1 MSQSV
6 RQTPGSEEE
15 DEMKTENDAVHKL
28 LSNLPGAYSC
38 HKIVKDKNRKAVDSV
53 ILDVNPSFEKL
64 TGFSSKELIG
74 KTMTELYPAIKNDP
88 YDWFGTFSL
97 ASMMGRRIRFDQ
109 LFTATQQWFDV
120 TVFSDKPGYFEMIWL
135 DITDRVEEHASLS
148 KIVEFSEGF
157 LQSFDRPLNC
167 QQIADTFRDMTGAKI
182 AAYHVYDDAGERFKT
197 VALSGNKEIIRKA
210 SALGLN
216 ISGRQWD
223 HDPIRMNKI
232 KAKTITRFATVKDLS
247 GSVLSRPV
255 IILAEKLFSLGEAV
269 VIKIIKDHMILGDF
283 TLIMPKGV
291 PFKDDAIA
299 EVYTRQLGLAMIQ
312 KKTEQQLKT
321 ERERLA
327 NILDGTRVGT
337 WEWNVQT
344 GNTLFYEGWE
354 EITGHQLNNES
365 SHNLE
370 TWISLIHP
378 DDLEMRKQALARV
391 FSREEAYYN
400 VEYRMRHKDDRWIWV
415 QSRGKVASWTPD
427 GKPVRMCGTHMDI
440 TARKEAELALKA
452 SESKH
457 RRLFETMAQ
466 GVLYQSA
473 DGRIISANP
482 AAEKILGYSF
492 KQLSRKTSNDSDW
505 EAVKED
511 GSPFPGHDHPS
522 MVALRTGRQVG
533 PLVMGVVHPVS
544 KKYTWLLIT
553 AIPLFE
559 SGGTMPNQVYT
570 TFSDI
575 TEKRHAEL
583 KLIAEKEK
591 AEAATRA
598 KTQFLANMSH
608 ELRTPMNGFMGMIQ
622 LLEMTEMSE
631 EQQEYVR
638 YAMHASESLLQV
650 VNDILEFTKLDADK
664 IHLETEFLNLE
675 KMAQEIFRVFKA
687 ATLQKKI
694 NMQLIADPLLP
705 QSVIGDAFRVRQV
718 LINLLGNAVKFTDEG
733 SVTLR
738 ISQKGYV
745 SPEKV
750 RILFEVEDT
759 GIGIP
764 PDQIDKV
771 FDRFYMG
778 DDSDSRKYGGTGL
791 GLSISKALVELMNGK
806 IWVESTPGMGSTFF
820 FECVFERDPGAAQQV
835 GVYF

>member
-1 MSQSV
+1 M
-6 RQTPGSEEE
+6 G
-15 DEMKTENDAVHKL
+15 TENEALNKL
-28 LSNLPGAYSC
+28 LSNLPGAYSR

-64 TGFSSKELIG
+64 TGFSSKELKG
-74 KTMTELYPAIKNDP
+74 KTMTEIYPSIKNDP

-97 ASMMGRRIRFDQ
+97 ASMMGKRIRFEQ
-109 LFTATQQWFDV
+109 LFTATQQWLDV

-135 DITDRVEEHASLS
+135 DITERVEEHASLS

-157 LQSFDRPLNC
+157 LQSFDRPLNR
-167 QQIADTFRDMTGAKI
+167 QQITDIFRNMTGAKI

-197 VALSGNKEIIRKA
+197 VALSGNKEIIKKA
-210 SALGLN
+210 STLGLN
-216 ISGRQWD
+216 VSGRQWD
-223 HDPIRMNKI
+223 HDPVRMNKI
-232 KAKTITRFATVKDLS
+232 KSKTITRFATVKDLS

-255 IILAEKLFSLGEAV
+255 VILAEKLFSLGEAV

-291 PFKDDAIA
+291 PFKDYAIA

-337 WEWNVQT
+337 WEWNVQS
-344 GNTLFYEGWE
+344 GSTLFYEGWE
-354 EITGHQLNNES
+354 EITGYQLNNGS
-365 SHNLE
+365 PQNLD

-378 DDLEMRKQALARV
+378 DDLDKRKQALARV
-391 FSREEAYYN
+391 FSREDTYYN
-400 VEYRMRHKDDRWIWV
+400 AEYRMMHKENRWIWV
-415 QSRGKVASWTPD
+415 QSRGKVTSWKPD
-427 GKPVRMCGTHMDI
+427 GKPLRMCGTHMDI
-440 TARKEAELALKA
+440 TARKEAELALQA

-466 GVLYQSA
+466 GVLHQSA

-492 KQLSRKTSNDSDW
+492 KQLSRKTSLDSDW
-505 EAVKED
+505 EAIKED
-511 GSPFPGHDHPS
+511 GSAFPGHEHPP
-522 MVALRTGRQVG
+522 MVALRTGKQVG

-544 KKYTWLLIT
+544 NKYIWLLLT

-559 SGGTMPNQVYT
+559 SGETTPNQVYT
-570 TFSDI
+570 TFTDI
-575 TEKRHAEL
+575 TEKRISEL

-622 LLEMTEMSE
+622 LLEMTEMTE

-664 IHLETEFLNLE
+664 IHLETELVNLE
-675 KMAQEIFRVFKA
+675 KMAGEIFRIFKA
-687 ATLQKKI
+687 AISQKKI
-694 NMQLIADPLLP
+694 NLQLTVDPLLP
-705 QSVIGDAFRVRQV
+705 QTVIGDAFRVRQV
-718 LINLLGNAVKFTDEG
+718 LINLLGNAVKFTEEG

-738 ISQKGYV
+738 ISQKGKIG
-745 SPEKV
+745 PDKIC
-750 RILFEVEDT
+750 ILFEVEDT

-764 PDQIDKV
+764 PDQTDKI

-806 IWVESTPGMGSTFF
+806 MWVESTPGIGSTFY
-820 FECVFERDPGAAQQV
+820 FECIFERDPETLQHTKN
-835 GVYF
+835 

>member
-1 MSQSV
+1 
-6 RQTPGSEEE
+6 
-15 DEMKTENDAVHKL
+15 MKTENEAIRYL

-64 TGFSSKELIG
+64 TGLSRKELVG
-74 KTMTELYPAIKNDP
+74 KTMTELYPSIKNDP
-88 YDWFGTFSL
+88 NDWFGTFSL
-97 ASMMGRRIRFDQ
+97 SAMMGKKIRFEQ

-148 KIVEFSEGF
+148 KIVAFSEGF
-157 LQSFDRPLNC
+157 LQSFDQPLNC
-167 QQIADTFRDMTGAKI
+167 QQIADTFRDITGAKI
-182 AAYHVYDDAGERFKT
+182 AAYHVYDDAGESFKT
-197 VALSGNKEIIRKA
+197 VALSGNKELLKKA
-210 SALGLN
+210 AVLGLN
-216 ISGRQWD
+216 VSGRQWD

-232 KAKTITRFATVKDLS
+232 KAKTITRFDTVKDLS
-247 GSVLSRPV
+247 GSVIPRPL
-255 IILAEKLFSLGEAV
+255 IILAEKLLSVGEAV
-269 VIKIIKDHMILGDF
+269 VIKIVKEHMILGDF
-283 TLIMPKGV
+283 TLLMPKGV
-291 PFKDDAIA
+291 PFKEDAIA

-312 KKTEQQLKT
+312 KKTEHQLKT

-337 WEWNVQT
+337 WEWNVQS

-354 EITGHQLNNES
+354 DITGYQLNNAS
-365 SHNLE
+365 SQNLE

-378 DDLEMRKQALARV
+378 DDLEMRKQALGRV
-391 FSREEAYYN
+391 FSREDAYYN
-400 VEYRMRHKDDRWIWV
+400 VEYRMRHKDSRWIWV
-415 QSRGKVASWTPD
+415 QSRGKVTSWTPD
-427 GKPVRMCGTHMDI
+427 GKPGRMCGTHMDI
-440 TARKEAELALKA
+440 TDRKEAELALKA

-457 RRLFETMAQ
+457 RRLFETMVQ

-492 KQLSRKTSNDSDW
+492 KQLTRRTSLDSDW

-511 GSPFPGHDHPS
+511 GSEFPGHDHPP
-522 MVALRTGRQVG
+522 MVALRTGKQVG

-544 KKYTWLLIT
+544 KKHVWLLIT

-559 SGGTMPNQVYT
+559 SGETTPNQVYT
-570 TFSDI
+570 TFTDI
-575 TEKRHAEL
+575 TDKRVAEL

-622 LLEMTEMSE
+622 LLEMTEMTE

-675 KMAQEIFRVFKA
+675 KMAQEIFRVFRA

-694 NMQLIADPLLP
+694 NMQLIADPSLP
-705 QSVIGDAFRVRQV
+705 QTVIGDAFRIRQV

-745 SPEKV
+745 SPDQV

-759 GIGIP
+759 GVGIP

-778 DDSDSRKYGGTGL
+778 DESDSRKHGGTGL
-791 GLSISKALVELMNGK
+791 GLSISKALVELMDGK
-806 IWVESTPGMGSTFF
+806 IWVESTPDLGSTFY
-820 FECVFERDPGAAQQV
+820 FECVFGKDPEAT
-835 GVYF
+835 